1 MISYRWRGFA
11 IRAKTKEHLY
21 YVERDLLVRNNYLKK
36 MSRKYKFHNPEGA
49 YFISFA
55 VQGWVDVF
63 TRNIYKDILV
73 DSLAH
78 CIGYRDM
85 ELFAWCIMTNHV
97 HLLARAN
104 GDSNLPEILRDFK
117 KFTSKKIFKTICENN
132 RESRRDWLINQF
144 ITEKGIRFWRGD
156 NRPVE
161 VWSNAVIAQKL
172 SYIHNN
178 PVQEGLV
185 FRPEDYP
192 YSSAVDYSGEKGLLQ
207 VTVIE

>member
-1 MISYRWRGFA
+1 
-11 IRAKTKEHLY
+11 
-21 YVERDLLVRNNYLKK
+21 

-63 TRNIYKDILV
+63 TRNLYKDLLV
-73 DSLAH
+73 DSLAY
-78 CIGYRDM
+78 CIKEMDM

-104 GDSNLPEILRDFK
+104 GDSSLPEILRDLK
-117 KFTSKKIFKTICENN
+117 KFTSKKIFKAICEND
-132 RESRRDWLINQF
+132 RESRRDWLIHQF
-144 ITEKGIRFWRGD
+144 STEKGLRFWRGD
-156 NRPVE
+156 NRPIE
-161 VWSNAVIAQKL
+161 VWSNAVFAQKL

-185 FRPEDYP
+185 FRPEDYL
-192 YSSAVDYSGEKGLLQ
+192 YSSAVDYSGEKGLLE
-207 VTVIE
+207 VTIIQ

>member
-1 MISYRWRGFA
+1 
-11 IRAKTKEHLY
+11 
-21 YVERDLLVRNNYLKK
+21 
-36 MSRKYKFHNPEGA
+36 MSRKYKFHNPDGA

-73 DSLAH
+73 DSLEH
-78 CIGYRDM
+78 CINEREM

-97 HLLARAN
+97 HLMARAN
-104 GDSNLPEILRDFK
+104 GDSSLPEILRDFK
-117 KFTSKKIFKTICENN
+117 KFTSKKILKTISQND

-144 ITEKGIRFWRGD
+144 HTEKGKRFWRGD
-156 NRPVE
+156 NRPIE

-192 YSSAVDYSGEKGLLQ
+192 YSSAIDYSGVKGMLA
-207 VTVIE
+207 VTLID